1 MNVLILGL
9 LVLVILI
16 LLLLLKS
23 RERRGEVLLLSQQMG
38 QLTTQLNEQ
47 LNAIVQQVN
56 QRLKENTQML
66 QENSRSINERLDR
79 AAAVIS
85 PLQNKLGELG
95 EASKRMIEIGKD
107 ISRLETLLKAPKFRG
122 EIGEFLL
129 ENLLAQIL
137 PKDFFRLQYRFKSG
151 EKVDAVICLGERI
164 VPVDSKFPLESFR
177 RLIEEDREVE
187 KRRLYKE
194 FERDVKKHIEEIA
207 NKYILPDEGTYN
219 FALMY
224 IPAENIYYETITR
237 QEEKGIW
244 SYALARKVIPV
255 SPNSFYAYLMV
266 IVEGLRGMQIE
277 KDAQRIIV
285 SLSRLKQ
292 DLDRFSED
300 FNLLGTHLKNSRKKY
315 DDANK
320 SLEHFCEK
328 LSEIA
333 QIEEKKEITGEHSLR

>member
-194 FERDVKKHIEEIA
+194 FERDVKRHIEEIA

-277 KDAQRIIV
+277 
-285 SLSRLKQ
+285 
-292 DLDRFSED
+292 
-300 FNLLGTHLKNSRKKY
+300 
-315 DDANK
+315 
-320 SLEHFCEK
+320 
-328 LSEIA
+328 
-333 QIEEKKEITGEHSLR
+333 